1 MQPCDILSQ
10 AYHAAHK
17 FRMTYTH
24 QCSSDPGRCIVFR
37 PPEKSAATTAPRGVS
52 ALWFGF
58 LLCRNLCANLSCIAC
73 ELGESSLPIL
83 RCIPA
88 ILRWYASVNYK
99 CIKVTCI
106 GNWQRVCGLAQK
118 CVQSYFAPGVEMKVQ
133 VYLDIFIIWNS
144 QIAIDYSSA
153 QISVWVTSG
162 NIDLKLSTR
171 ML

>member
-10 AYHAAHK
+10 AYHAARK

-24 QCSSDPGRCIVFR
+24 QRLSDPGRCIVFH

-118 CVQSYFAPGVEMKVQ
+118 MCSVIFRTRCGDESTSALRYFRYIKW
-133 VYLDIFIIWNS
+133 LNCNWS
-144 QIAIDYSSA
+144 QFQFGLCPEILI
-153 QISVWVTSG
+153 
-162 NIDLKLSTR
+162 
-171 ML
+171 